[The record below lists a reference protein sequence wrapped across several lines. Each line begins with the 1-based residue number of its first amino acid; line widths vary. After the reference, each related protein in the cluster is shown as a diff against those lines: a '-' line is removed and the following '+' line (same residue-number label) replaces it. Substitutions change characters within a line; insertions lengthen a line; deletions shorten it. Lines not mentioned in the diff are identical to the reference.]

1 MLQGLSSSLHPP
13 APAPPLCASPLAQDP
28 SLCSQAGL
36 TPSASFQ
43 GAASRACTAA
53 EAQPYLPTIS
63 RLIVGTPQV
72 GVPYGG
78 TSAAPVC

>member
-1 MLQGLSSSLHPP
+1 V
-13 APAPPLCASPLAQDP
+13 CASPLAQDP
-28 SLCSQAGL
+28 SRCSQAGL

-43 GAASRACTAA
+43 GAASRECTAA

-72 GVPYGG
+72 GVPWGG
-78 TSAAPVC
+78 KSTAPGC